1 MRNLQFVILLTY
13 NRVERWTDIMS
24 NFYIIKD
31 RLTEA
36 MRVRGLNLSELA
48 ELSGLNKSSVSR
60 YLTGKMIPRTAAIG
74 KLAKVLDVSPTWI
87 LGYDVNMD
95 GSEPPKIE
103 IQKLNE
109 ENKARLFAYYQ
120 ALIDSQ
126 GDKV

>member
-1 MRNLQFVILLTY
+1 MN
-13 NRVERWTDIMS
+13 

-31 RLTEA
+31 RLNEA
-36 MRVRGLNLSELA
+36 MRLRGLNLSELA

-74 KLAKVLDVSPTWI
+74 KLAQVLDVSPSWI
-87 LGYDVNMD
+87 LGYNVNMD

-109 ENKARLFAYYQ
+109 DNKARLFAYYQ

-126 GDKV
+126 EDKP